1 LALKPDG
8 GEIFVCNYD
17 GSSISVIET
26 GANEVGQTFLIGSN
40 PVRAVVSDDNSTLYV
55 SNLTS
60 DSLSIY
66 AVDIGRV
73 IGTLPTGSHPDSLA
87 LTSNQK
93 YLAVAN
99 TMSGDVA
106 ILRVQRTTSTSSKSK
121 DREIVTMIRVG
132 EQPNAI
138 VVKAFTTK

>member
-1 LALKPDG
+1 
-8 GEIFVCNYD
+8 
-17 GSSISVIET
+17 
-26 GANEVGQTFLIGSN
+26 
-40 PVRAVVSDDNSTLYV
+40 VSDDNDTLYV

-60 DSLSIY
+60 NSVSIY
-66 AVDIGRV
+66 AIDIGRV
-73 IGTLPTGSHPDSLA
+73 IGTLPTGAHPDSLA

-99 TMSGDVA
+99 TMSGDVT

-132 EQPNAI
+132 EQPNAV